1 MDEDNDI
8 RAPDKTFAD
17 KLIPDINFIPDF
29 LNEVAEK
36 KEVKKVRKVVKKEK
50 RGKREKKEE
59 EKVED
64 TEDDISLAIAM
75 SKNDYLERVE
85 KEAIENSL
93 HEYYEK
99 MIAEEEVRVEAEKK
113 NRQIILETFIKRVE
127 KLAFTKEDIYLKKL
141 LIPILENYISCKND
155 STVVPPGDYIM
166 IRKYMDEL
174 YTSPL
179 EKGRKTAISKE
190 EYELIGKIIY
200 Q

>member
-8 RAPDKTFAD
+8 RAPDKTFTD
-17 KLIPDINFIPDF
+17 KLIPDIHFIPDF
-29 LNEVAEK
+29 LNEAVEK
-36 KEVKKVRKVVKKEK
+36 KEVKKGRKKGKKGKKE
-50 RGKREKKEE
+50 
-59 EKVED
+59 ED

-93 HEYYEK
+93 FEYYER

-113 NRQIILETFIKRVE
+113 NRQRILETFIKRVE

-141 LIPILENYISCKND
+141 MMPILENYISCKND
-155 STVVPPGDYIM
+155 LTVIPLDDYKIV
-166 IRKYMDEL
+166 RKYMDEL

-190 EYELIGKIIY
+190 EYELIGKIIC

>member
-8 RAPDKTFAD
+8 RAPDKTFTD
-17 KLIPDINFIPDF
+17 KLIPDIHFIPDF
-29 LNEVAEK
+29 LNEAVEK
-36 KEVKKVRKVVKKEK
+36 KEVKKGRKVVKK
-50 RGKREKKEE
+50 GKKEE
-59 EKVED
+59 EKIQD

-93 HEYYEK
+93 FEYYER

-113 NRQIILETFIKRVE
+113 NRQRILEGLIKRVE

-141 LIPILENYISCKND
+141 MMPILENYISCKND
-155 STVVPPGDYIM
+155 SEVVSSDDYKIV
-166 IRKYMDEL
+166 RKYMDEL

-190 EYELIGKIIY
+190 EYELIGKIICL
-200 Q
+200 

>member
-1 MDEDNDI
+1 MDDDI

-36 KEVKKVRKVVKKEK
+36 KEVKKGRKVVKK
-50 RGKREKKEE
+50 GKGRKKEE
-59 EKVED
+59 KLQD

-75 SKNDYLERVE
+75 SKNDYLEYAE

-93 HEYYEK
+93 QEYYER
-99 MIAEEEVRVEAEKK
+99 MIVEDEARTEAEKK
-113 NRQIILETFIKRVE
+113 NRQRILEAFIKRVE

-141 LIPILENYISCKND
+141 MIPILENYISCKID
-155 STVVPPGDYIM
+155 SEVVSPEDYIM

-190 EYELIGKIIY
+190 EYELIGKIICL
-200 Q
+200 

>member
-8 RAPDKTFAD
+8 RAPDKTFTD
-17 KLIPDINFIPDF
+17 KLIPDIHFIPDF
-29 LNEVAEK
+29 LNEAVEK
-36 KEVKKVRKVVKKEK
+36 KEVKKGRKVVKK
-50 RGKREKKEE
+50 GKKGKKEE
-59 EKVED
+59 EKIQD

-93 HEYYEK
+93 FEYYERI
-99 MIAEEEVRVEAEKK
+99 IAEEEVRVEAEKK
-113 NRQIILETFIKRVE
+113 NRQRILETFIKRVE

-141 LIPILENYISCKND
+141 MMPILENYISCKND
-155 STVVPPGDYIM
+155 LTVIPLDDYKIV
-166 IRKYMDEL
+166 RKYMDEL

-190 EYELIGKIIY
+190 EYELIGKIICL
-200 Q
+200 

>member
-1 MDEDNDI
+1 MDEDKDI
-8 RAPDKTFAD
+8 RAPDKTFTD
-17 KLIPDINFIPDF
+17 KLIPDIHFIPDF
-29 LNEVAEK
+29 LNEAVEK
-36 KEVKKVRKVVKKEK
+36 KEVKKGRKKGKK
-50 RGKREKKEE
+50 GKKEE
-59 EKVED
+59 EKIQD

-93 HEYYEK
+93 FEYYER

-113 NRQIILETFIKRVE
+113 NRQRILETFIKRVE

-141 LIPILENYISCKND
+141 MMPILENYISCKID
-155 STVVPPGDYIM
+155 SEMVPPGDYIM

-190 EYELIGKIIY
+190 EYELIGKIICL
-200 Q
+200 

>member
-8 RAPDKTFAD
+8 RAPDKTFTD
-17 KLIPDINFIPDF
+17 KLIPDIHFIPDF
-29 LNEVAEK
+29 LNEAVEK
-36 KEVKKVRKVVKKEK
+36 KEVKKGRKKGKK
-50 RGKREKKEE
+50 GKKEE
-59 EKVED
+59 EKIQD

-93 HEYYEK
+93 FEYYER

-113 NRQIILETFIKRVE
+113 NRQRILETFIKRVE

-141 LIPILENYISCKND
+141 MMPILENYISCKID
-155 STVVPPGDYIM
+155 SEMVPPGDYIM

-190 EYELIGKIIY
+190 EYELIGKIICL
-200 Q
+200 

>member
-8 RAPDKTFAD
+8 RAPDKTFTD
-17 KLIPDINFIPDF
+17 KLIPDIHFIPDF
-29 LNEVAEK
+29 LNEPVEK
-36 KEVKKVRKVVKKEK
+36 KEVKKGRKKGKK
-50 RGKREKKEE
+50 GKKEE
-59 EKVED
+59 EKIQD

-93 HEYYEK
+93 FEYYERI
-99 MIAEEEVRVEAEKK
+99 IAEEEVRVEAEKK
-113 NRQIILETFIKRVE
+113 NRQRILETFIKRVE

-141 LIPILENYISCKND
+141 MMPILENYISCKND
-155 STVVPPGDYIM
+155 LTVIPLDDYKIV
-166 IRKYMDEL
+166 RKYMDEL

-190 EYELIGKIIY
+190 EYELIGKIICL
-200 Q
+200 

>member
-1 MDEDNDI
+1 MDDDI

-36 KEVKKVRKVVKKEK
+36 KEVKKGRKVVKK
-50 RGKREKKEE
+50 GKGRKKEE
-59 EKVED
+59 KLQD

-75 SKNDYLERVE
+75 SKNDYLEYAE

-93 HEYYEK
+93 FEYYER
-99 MIAEEEVRVEAEKK
+99 MIVEDEARTEAEKK
-113 NRQIILETFIKRVE
+113 NRQRILEAFIKRVE

-141 LIPILENYISCKND
+141 MIPILENYISCKND
-155 STVVPPGDYIM
+155 SEVVSPEDYVI
-166 IRKYMDEL
+166 IQKYLDEL

-190 EYELIGKIIY
+190 EYELIGKIIC